1 MSVRV
6 IFDLDD
12 TLYPERDYA
21 IGGFRAVSRHF
32 AAAYGAPD
40 TTDEMVSLLD
50 QGHLGGLFRIVLA
63 RVNPQFTDE
72 DLKHAMKAYAA
83 HQPALTLFPD
93 AAASL
98 IHFARAGTPMGL
110 ITDGHSATQ
119 QAKVAALGI
128 APHFS
133 HIVYTGALGPDR
145 AFHKPHPKAF
155 EVMHAALS
163 GDADQ
168 FVYVGDNPA
177 KDFIAPRAMGWTTIM
192 VDRPAERTRRI
203 HKAVAPDPS
212 GAAHFVVPS
221 LDQIPELVARRVR

>member
-1 MSVRV
+1 MSLRV

-21 IGGFRAVSRHF
+21 IGGFRAVSRHLTSTF
-32 AAAYGAPD
+32 GAPD
-40 TTDEMVSLLD
+40 TTDTMVALLD
-50 QGHLGGLFRIVLA
+50 QGHLGGLFRIVLGE
-63 RVNPQFTDE
+63 VHPQFTDE
-72 DLKHAMKAYAA
+72 DLKRALKAYAA
-83 HQPALTLFPD
+83 HQPRLTLFPD
-93 AAASL
+93 AAPAL
-98 IHFARAGTPMGL
+98 AHFARAGTPLGL
-110 ITDGHSATQ
+110 ITDGHAATQ

-155 EVMHAALS
+155 QLIHAALG
-163 GDADQ
+163 GDADR

-177 KDFIAPRAMGWTTIM
+177 KDFLAPRAMGWTTIM

-203 HKAVAPDPS
+203 HKPDPPAPDA
-212 GAAHFVVPS
+212 AAHHTLS
-221 LDQIPELVARRVR
+221 ALDDLAALLARLN

>member
-21 IGGFRAVSRHF
+21 IGGFRAVSRHLT
-32 AAAYGAPD
+32 AAYGAPD

-50 QGHLGGLFRIVLA
+50 QGHLGGLFKIVLA

-72 DLKHAMKAYAA
+72 DLKRALNAYAA
-83 HQPALTLFPD
+83 HEPALTLFPD

-98 IHFARAGTPMGL
+98 HHLAGAGTPMGL
-110 ITDGHSATQ
+110 ITDGHAATQ

-128 APHFS
+128 APRFS

-155 EVMHAALS
+155 EMMHAAL
-163 GDADQ
+163 GGEADR
-168 FVYVGDNPA
+168 FIYIGDNPA

-192 VDRPAERTRRI
+192 VNRPAERSRRI
-203 HKAVAPDPS
+203 HKPATPS
-212 GAAHFVVPS
+212 PAEAAHHVVTS
-221 LDQIPELVARRVR
+221 LDEIPGLVLR